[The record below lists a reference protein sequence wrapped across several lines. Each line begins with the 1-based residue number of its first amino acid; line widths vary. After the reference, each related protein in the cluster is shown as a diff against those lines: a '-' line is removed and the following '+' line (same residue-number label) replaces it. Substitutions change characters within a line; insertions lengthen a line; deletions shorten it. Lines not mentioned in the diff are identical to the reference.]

1 MVTVERLRPVEQG
14 ARQLAPDLA
23 RGIMLALIAVANS
36 AIYLYGRPYGIRQH
50 IIEHGWPDRV
60 ASAVS
65 MTVVDAR
72 AYPMFAALFG
82 YGMVQIWNRRRDDAE
97 GRRVLRRRSW
107 WLLAF
112 GAVHATLLFSGDVLG
127 VYGLVGLVLVR
138 LLGVRDRTL
147 LVLAAC
153 WLVAVA
159 LASALVFSTP
169 EGTAQRSY
177 FWSFAVEDPLTAL
190 ALRPLEWVTGPLG
203 MLGVGT
209 AALVGVWA
217 GRGALLS
224 SPDRLRR
231 AALWGPLIGA
241 AGGLPVGLI
250 AAGVLAVHDPVVVM
264 ALNAVHV
271 VTGIAGGLGYAALI
285 GVLADRI
292 GRRPG
297 RRIGQRLGPVVTALA
312 ACGQRSLTC
321 YLLQSVGFVAL
332 LSPYAGGLGGRLGS
346 AATVALALLT
356 WAGIVVVAEVM
367 RRAGA
372 RGPAEVLMRRLV
384 YPRR

>member
-1 MVTVERLRPVEQG
+1 MVAVERLGPVEQG

-50 IIEHGWPDRV
+50 IIEHGWADRL

-82 YGMVQIWNRRRDDAE
+82 YGFVHIRNRRRDDAE

-127 VYGLVGLVLVR
+127 LYGLVGLVLVR
-138 LLGVRDRTL
+138 LLRARDRTL
-147 LVLAAC
+147 LVLAGC
-153 WLVAVA
+153 WLVPVA
-159 LASALVFSTP
+159 LSSALVYSTP

-177 FWSFAVEDPLTAL
+177 FWSFAIEDPLTAL
-190 ALRPLEWVTGPLG
+190 ALRPLEWVATPFGL
-203 MLGVGT
+203 LGVGT
-209 AALVGVWA
+209 AALAGVWA
-217 GRGALLS
+217 GRRELLS

-241 AGGLPVGLI
+241 AGGLPVGLF
-250 AAGVLAVHDPVVVM
+250 AAGVLTVHDPVTVM

-285 GVLADRI
+285 GVLA
-292 GRRPG
+292 G
-297 RRIGQRLGPVVTALA
+297 RIGQRRGPVVTALA

-321 YLLQSVGFVAL
+321 YLLQSVVFVAL

-346 AATVALALLT
+346 AATVALGLFT
-356 WAGIVVVAEVM
+356 WAGTVLVAEVM

-372 RGPAEVLMRRLV
+372 RGPAEALLRRLV
-384 YPRR
+384 YPRG

>member
-1 MVTVERLRPVEQG
+1 MVAVERLRPVEQG

-50 IIEHGWPDRV
+50 IIEHGWADRV

-97 GRRVLRRRSW
+97 GRRVLRRRSR
-107 WLLAF
+107 WLLTF

-138 LLGVRDRTL
+138 LLRARDRVL

-153 WLVAVA
+153 WLVLVA
-159 LASALVFSTP
+159 LSSALVYSTP

-177 FWSFAVEDPLTAL
+177 FWSFAIEDPLTAL
-190 ALRPLEWVTGPLG
+190 VLRPLEWMMNPLG

-217 GRGALLS
+217 GRRALLS

-285 GVLADRI
+285 AVLAD
-292 GRRPG
+292 
-297 RRIGQRLGPVVTALA
+297 RIGQRLGPVGTALA

-321 YLLQSVGFVAL
+321 YLLQSVVFVAL

-346 AATVALALLT
+346 AATMALALLT
-356 WAGIVVVAEVM
+356 WAGTVVVAEVM
-367 RRAGA
+367 RRTGT
-372 RGPAEVLMRRLV
+372 RGPAEALLRRLI
-384 YPRR
+384 YPRG